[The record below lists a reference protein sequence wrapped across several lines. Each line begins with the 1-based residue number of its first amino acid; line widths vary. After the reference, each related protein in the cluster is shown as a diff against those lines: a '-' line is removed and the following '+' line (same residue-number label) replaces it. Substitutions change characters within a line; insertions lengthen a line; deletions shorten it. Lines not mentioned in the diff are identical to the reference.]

1 MDEKPT
7 EYHNWQSL
15 LRKHGIRPSKRLGQH
30 FMLARGSLEKV
41 VKAADLD
48 AEETVLEIGA
58 GIGALT
64 IHLAESVRR
73 VVAVEIDDR
82 LLPALQEVVA
92 GHANIEIV
100 HGDVLEQDIGLLMG
114 EDSYNVVANIPYNI
128 TSMLIRR
135 LLEAPKQPDRLI
147 LTVQRE
153 VAERIVAQPGQMSLL
168 ALSVRLYGDASIKAR
183 VPAGSFFP
191 PPNVESAILRIDL
204 RDEMIL
210 QGDLVPEFFRLARAG
225 FQQKRKQLKNS
236 LASGLNVIPQRVVSW
251 LEDAGISP
259 RSRAQELSLNDW
271 IRLVKVVSDGEDYV
285 AGELAG

>member
-1 MDEKPT
+1 MVSYIMDEKQT
-7 EYHNWQSL
+7 EYHNWQAL
-15 LRKHGIRPSKRLGQH
+15 IRKHGIRPSKRLGQH

-48 AEETVLEIGA
+48 AGDTVLEIGA

-64 IHLAESVRR
+64 ILLAESARR
-73 VVAVEIDDR
+73 VVAVEIDIR
-82 LLPALQEVVA
+82 LLPALQEAVA

-100 HGDVLEQDIGLLMG
+100 RGDILEQDIGSLMG
-114 EDSYNVVANIPYNI
+114 ADKFNVVANIPYNI

-153 VAERIVAQPGQMSLL
+153 VAQRIVAQPGQMSLL

-183 VPAGSFFP
+183 IPAGSFFP

-210 QGDLVPEFFRLARAG
+210 PGGLVPEFFRLARAG
-225 FQQKRKQLKNS
+225 FHQKRKQLRNS
-236 LASGLNVIPQRVVSW
+236 LASGLNAPPQQVVSW
-251 LEDAGISP
+251 LENAGISP
-259 RSRAQELSLNDW
+259 RSRAQELSIDDW
-271 IRLVKVVSDGEDYV
+271 IRLVTVASKVDV
-285 AGELAG
+285 